1 MYRKHFFLSENKTT
15 FLLAELLIIAD
26 DITGAIEAGAQLS
39 NRHIASRVVLHSDS
53 CLESVFS
60 EKKITAVVVNSE
72 SRHVSPAEAA
82 EKIHHLLQ
90 ITRGWGIKWFYKKT
104 DSTLRGNIGAELEAF
119 LLETKQVTLPYI
131 PGHPKL
137 RRFTRQGFQYI
148 EETLLHETNFAN
160 DPLEPVTSSFIPEV
174 LNKQTNLEVLLFPAE
189 GISESEKMSSKK
201 EKIVVFDCNTVGNL
215 KTIGKYLVKKNWLK
229 AMAGTA
235 AMVEILP
242 EILPLNSSEL
252 IDENPVGPVLIIN
265 GSLNEISLQQVEYA
279 RKRGVTT
286 FEMSQQLL
294 TNSIQKMDIEFQNF
308 TQKIK
313 SALKAGEDVIISTS
327 GSNNQKVTEPFGI
340 IRPDKKYF
348 HAVPKQ
354 IGRMVA
360 EIFKESSFTML
371 CVFGGDTLN
380 GILNA
385 LGAESIEPNRELFPG
400 VALASVFGTFGKIH
414 LITKP
419 GGYGEK
425 NEIVKIFNQINNSV
439 V

>member
-1 MYRKHFFLSENKTT
+1 MYRKHYFLSEIKFN

-26 DITGAIEAGAQLS
+26 DITGAIEAGVQLS
-39 NRHIASRVVLHSDS
+39 KRHIASRVVLHPNSG
-53 CLESVFS
+53 LESVFS
-60 EKKITAVVVNSE
+60 KKQITAVVVNSE
-72 SRHVSPAEAA
+72 SRHLSPAEAA
-82 EKIHHLLQ
+82 EKIQYVVQ

-104 DSTLRGNIGAELEAF
+104 DSTLRGNIGAELEKF

-137 RRFTRQGFQYI
+137 KRFTRQGFQYI

-174 LNKQTNLEVLLFPAE
+174 LKKQSNLEILLFPAE
-189 GISESEKMSSKK
+189 GISESEILSSKK
-201 EKIVVFDCNTVGNL
+201 EKIVVFDCSTVTDL
-215 KTIGKYLVKKNWLK
+215 KTIGKYLVRKNWLK

-252 IDENPVGPVLIIN
+252 TDENPVGPVLMIN
-265 GSLNEISLQQVEYA
+265 GSLNEISLQQVKYA
-279 RKRGVTT
+279 RIIGVTT
-286 FEMSQQLL
+286 FVISQQLL
-294 TNSIQKMDIEFQNF
+294 ADSIQEMDIEFQNF

-313 SALKAGEDVIISTS
+313 SALKGGEDVIISTS
-327 GSNNQKVTEPFGI
+327 GFNNQKVMEPFGTKK
-340 IRPDKKYF
+340 PDKKYF
-348 HAVPKQ
+348 HAVPKR
-354 IGRMVA
+354 IGQMVA
-360 EIFKESSFTML
+360 EILKENSFTTL

-400 VALASVFGTFGKIH
+400 VAVASVFGTFGKIH

-425 NEIVKIFNQINNSV
+425 DEILKILNQINKSAV
-439 V
+439 